1 MARIRPVIRILD
13 RIDLGR
19 ERWASLE
26 RFRDAHPRPLRGL
39 GEFDSTKTKT
49 KATHPHRRVIR
60 RGSKWRQLESS

>member
-1 MARIRPVIRILD
+1 MARIRPVIQILD

-26 RFRDAHPRPLRGL
+26 RFRDAHPRPWRGL
-39 GEFDSTKTKT
+39 GEFDSMKT